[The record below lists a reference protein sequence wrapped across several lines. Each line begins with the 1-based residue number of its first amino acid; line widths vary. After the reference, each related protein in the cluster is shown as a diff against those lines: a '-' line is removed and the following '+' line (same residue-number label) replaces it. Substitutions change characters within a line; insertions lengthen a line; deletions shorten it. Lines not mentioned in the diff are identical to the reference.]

1 MIKFFKSRPFLCL
14 FILLISGIDIALYY
28 NYGYPSNLSIFIGVF
43 LNLTMFL
50 IAALLSFAYTENKR
64 EQPDKIENFLEIP
77 SGDLKYNHIMSFLSD
92 QVFGTFLTTLML
104 VYGRKIF
111 EITESS
117 VAFAIFSFIL
127 FVATIVIFTFSF
139 GKISLQ
145 IFRSQ
150 MSGIKQ
156 LLTVI
161 LFLVISCWI
170 YAAGIELA
178 PKISPSVQQN
188 FLSK

>member
-14 FILLISGIDIALYY
+14 FILLISAINIGLYY

-50 IAALLSFAYTENKR
+50 IAALLSFAYTENRR

-77 SGDLKYNHIMSFLSD
+77 SGNLKYNHIMSFLSD

-117 VAFAIFSFIL
+117 VAFALFSFIL

>member
-1 MIKFFKSRPFLCL
+1 M
-14 FILLISGIDIALYY
+14 LISIIDIALYY
-28 NYGYPSNLSIFIGVF
+28 LYGYPTKVSAFIGAF
-43 LNLTMFL
+43 LNFTMIS
-50 IAALLSFAYTENKR
+50 IAALLSFAHTEKTR

-77 SGDLKYNHIMSFLSD
+77 SGELKYNHIMSFLSD

-111 EITESS
+111 EITNSS
-117 VAFAIFSFIL
+117 VVSALFSFII
-127 FVATIVIFTFSF
+127 FFATIVIFTLSF
-139 GKISLQ
+139 GKISIQ

-156 LLTVI
+156 LATVI
-161 LFLVISCWI
+161 LFLAIAGWF
-170 YAAGIELA
+170 YTAGIELA

>member
-1 MIKFFKSRPFLCL
+1 MINFFKSRPYLSL
-14 FILLISGIDIALYY
+14 FILLISIIDIALYY
-28 NYGYPSNLSIFIGVF
+28 LYGYPTKVSAFIGAF
-43 LNLTMFL
+43 LNFTMIS
-50 IAALLSFAYTENKR
+50 IAALLSFAHTENKR

-77 SGDLKYNHIMSFLSD
+77 SGELKYNHIMSFLSD

-111 EITESS
+111 EITDSS
-117 VAFAIFSFIL
+117 VVSALFSFII
-127 FVATIVIFTFSF
+127 FFATIVIFTLSF
-139 GKISLQ
+139 GKISIQ

-156 LLTVI
+156 LATVI
-161 LFLVISCWI
+161 LFLAIAGWF
-170 YAAGIELA
+170 YTAGIELA

>member
-1 MIKFFKSRPFLCL
+1 MINFFKSRPYLSL
-14 FILLISGIDIALYY
+14 FILLISIIDIALYY
-28 NYGYPSNLSIFIGVF
+28 LYGYPTKVSAFIGAF
-43 LNLTMFL
+43 LNFTMIS
-50 IAALLSFAYTENKR
+50 IAALLSFAHTEKTR

-77 SGDLKYNHIMSFLSD
+77 SGELKYNHIMSFLSD

-111 EITESS
+111 EITNSS
-117 VAFAIFSFIL
+117 VVSALFSFII
-127 FVATIVIFTFSF
+127 FFATIVIFTLSF
-139 GKISLQ
+139 GKISIQ

-156 LLTVI
+156 LATVI
-161 LFLVISCWI
+161 LFLAIAGWF
-170 YAAGIELA
+170 YTAGIELA